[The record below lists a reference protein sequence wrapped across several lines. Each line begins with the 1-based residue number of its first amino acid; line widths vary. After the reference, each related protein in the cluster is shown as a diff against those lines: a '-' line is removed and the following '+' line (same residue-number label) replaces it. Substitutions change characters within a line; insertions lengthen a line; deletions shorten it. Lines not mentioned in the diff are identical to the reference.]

1 MTIELNHT
9 IIQAK
14 DAEVSAKFLAEMLG
28 LPYFIWTIHCSQ
40 NQ

>member
-28 LPYFIWTIHCSQ
+28 SPPLLHLDHSL
-40 NQ
+40 